1 MPRAKVYSSAAEAVA
16 GIGDGATIMFG
27 GFNVNL
33 GAPKVLLRAL
43 MDHNRARDLTFIGNG
58 VPQLPPPAA
67 GDPFVAFD
75 PARVRKVICSFPVA
89 ASTSSGRVS
98 VFEDAFVAGTVEL
111 ELVPQGTLAERM
123 RAGGSGIPAFF
134 TPTGAGTRLGEGKEV
149 REFEGRPCVL
159 EQWLRADFAL
169 VKALKADRLGNLV
182 YRNTA
187 RNFNPVM
194 AMAAAITIVE
204 VSEIVEPGELDP
216 ESIVTPGIFVKGL
229 VLVRDEQ
236 VVGSSPAAE
245 NDRRSS
251 GHR

>member
-1 MPRAKVYSSAAEAVA
+1 MARARIYDSAAAAVA
-16 GIGDGATIMFG
+16 GVGDGATIMFG

-43 MDHNRARDLTFIGNG
+43 MDHNEARDLTFIGNG
-58 VPQLPPPAA
+58 VPQLPPPSP
-67 GDPFVAFD
+67 GEPFAAFD

-98 VFEDAFVAGTVEL
+98 VFEDAFVAGKVEL

-134 TPTGAGTRLGEGKEV
+134 TPTGAGTRLADGKET
-149 REFEGRPCVL
+149 RDFEGRPCVL
-159 EQWLRADFAL
+159 ERWLRADFAL
-169 VKALKADRLGNLV
+169 IKAFKADRLGNLV

-194 AMAAAITIVE
+194 AMAADTTIAE
-204 VSEIVEPGELDP
+204 VSEIVEPGDLDP
-216 ESIVTPGIFVKGL
+216 ESIVTPGIFVHGL
-229 VLVRDEQ
+229 LLVPEDQ
-236 VVGSSPAAE
+236 PAPATTG
-245 NDRRSS
+245 RVSA
-251 GHR
+251 